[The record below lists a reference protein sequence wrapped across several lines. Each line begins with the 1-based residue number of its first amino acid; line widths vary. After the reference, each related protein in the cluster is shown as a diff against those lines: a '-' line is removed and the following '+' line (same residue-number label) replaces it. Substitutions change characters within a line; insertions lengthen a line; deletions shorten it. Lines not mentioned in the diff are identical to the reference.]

1 MASLRKPLG
10 LLIDLNGT
18 IHIEDKAIKGSIEA
32 VNLLRR
38 KGISLLSPLHI
49 SLTDKDRLSNLQ
61 YHIIQENQGRT
72 IPRPSFWPVV
82 AL

>member
-38 KGISLLSPLHI
+38 KGIPFLFVTNTSKVRTLCMELLHI
-49 SLTDKDRLSNLQ
+49 ALRDLHLGAAGNNLK
-61 YHIIQENQGRT
+61 GRK
-72 IPRPSFWPVV
+72 
-82 AL
+82 

>member
-32 VNLLRR
+32 VKLLRQ
-38 KGISLLSPLHI
+38 KGIPFLFVTNTSKVR
-49 SLTDKDRLSNLQ
+49 TFFKSNLVIS
-61 YHIIQENQGRT
+61 YKRD
-72 IPRPSFWPVV
+72 V
-82 AL
+82 

>member
-38 KGISLLSPLHI
+38 KGIPFLFVTNTSKVRTFCLGHLYIALMDLH
-49 SLTDKDRLSNLQ
+49 TA
-61 YHIIQENQGRT
+61 
-72 IPRPSFWPVV
+72 V
-82 AL
+82 AGSTS

>member
-38 KGISLLSPLHI
+38 KGIPFLFVTNTSKVSTFCLGLLNLALRDLH
-49 SLTDKDRLSNLQ
+49 LGAAGNNLQ
-61 YHIIQENQGRT
+61 GRK
-72 IPRPSFWPVV
+72 
-82 AL
+82 